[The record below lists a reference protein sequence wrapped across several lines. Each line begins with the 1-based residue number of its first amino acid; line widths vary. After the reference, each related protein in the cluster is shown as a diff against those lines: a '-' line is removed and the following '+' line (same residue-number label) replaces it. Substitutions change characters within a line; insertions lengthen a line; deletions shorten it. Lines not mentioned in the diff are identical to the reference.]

1 MVIVKFVINGKCCLV
16 EIAGSFVRL
25 SKRKINRVL
34 KSRFME
40 SFTQEKK
47 NIYVVRKMSS
57 FPIPY

>member
-40 SFTQEKK
+40 SFMQEKK
-47 NIYVVRKMSS
+47 IYR
-57 FPIPY
+57 